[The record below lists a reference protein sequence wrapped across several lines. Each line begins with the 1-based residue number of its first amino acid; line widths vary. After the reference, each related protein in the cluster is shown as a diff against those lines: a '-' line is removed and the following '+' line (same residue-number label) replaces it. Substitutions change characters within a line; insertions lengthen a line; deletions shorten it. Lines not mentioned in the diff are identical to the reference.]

1 MSEPSRGHHL
11 PPTPPDHRRAR
22 AVLARKWAY
31 LLSGVVVV
39 PLSAEDL
46 GRELGGRLDR
56 LCSALTAEP
65 FTTEPFERAGE
76 QLVALGYLGEP
87 GLRCTVDVLGK
98 GFLALP
104 EFASAHRFAER
115 VVLGLGALACGF
127 LAGSQRVVLEQQE
140 TMHLTLLKA
149 VRDAKWNLRE
159 SEARFD
165 EVVTSSSSGVMIV
178 DLDGQVARANA
189 AIGEML
195 GYTQAELTGAAL
207 LDLVHP
213 DSAPVLR
220 DAMRALR
227 EGGRDRVRQS
237 QRLLR
242 KDGDLAR
249 ISLTLSLLRGADDE
263 SGHFVTVVED
273 GTELMLLQSELSRQ
287 ALHDVLTGLPNRQ
300 YFTSNLENA
309 LRRADPA
316 HGTTMY
322 HLGIDAFDMLCNSL
336 GRRAGE
342 RVLVHIAQRL
352 KAVLAREK
360 AMIAR
365 FDGDEFAILV
375 ENTEATPGVAELV
388 AAIRDELTEPTYVD
402 GRGLAVSASIGVVH
416 RPPPTVDP
424 AELLR
429 TADLTLRRAAAGRRG
444 QWELYDPAR
453 DTAERS
459 ERTLAVS
466 MPGAWEHGEIDVRY
480 RPVARLADGG
490 TAGVEAL
497 LRWAPEGL
505 DPLPHKHCVQLAEQ
519 TGLSLP
525 LGEWLL
531 RTAGGQIA
539 WWRQRNGFEHP
550 LLLGLTAHQA
560 CDGELTSRVHRVL
573 ADVGLRPEQLML
585 GVPAGTLPVDEAA
598 DNLTVLADMGVR
610 TMLDD
615 FDLGPAG
622 LAAAADLP
630 VTAVRVRPA
639 LTARLT
645 PDSPLANALLPL
657 VRQAGVTVVVD
668 GIEDEARARWWRE
681 AGAEFATGDFFGT
694 AGLAEET
701 VTHFN

>member
-1 MSEPSRGHHL
+1 MSDPSHHR
-11 PPTPPDHRRAR
+11 PSPPPDDRRDR
-22 AVLARKWAY
+22 ALLARKWAY

-56 LCSALTAEP
+56 LCTALRAEP
-65 FTTEPFERAGE
+65 FATEPFERAGE

-87 GLRCTVDVLGK
+87 GLRCTMDVLGK

-104 EFASAHRFAER
+104 EFEATERFAER
-115 VVLGLGALACGF
+115 IVLGLGALACGF
-127 LAGSQRVVLEQQE
+127 LAGSQRAVLEQQE

-165 EVVTSSSSGVMIV
+165 EVVTSSASGVMIV
-178 DLDGQVARANA
+178 DLDGRLSRANA

-207 LDLVHP
+207 LDFVHP
-213 DSAPVLR
+213 DSTEVLR
-220 DAMRALR
+220 EAIRSLR
-227 EGGRDRVRQS
+227 EGERDRIRQS

-242 KDGDLAR
+242 KDGDVAR
-249 ISLTLSLLRGADDE
+249 ISLTVSLLRGTDNQP
-263 SGHFVTVVED
+263 SHFVTVVED

-316 HGTTMY
+316 YGTT
-322 HLGIDAFDMLCNSL
+322 LFQLRPDAFDMVCNSL
-336 GRRAGE
+336 GRQSGE
-342 RVLVHIAQRL
+342 RLLVHVAQRL
-352 KAVLAREK
+352 KTVLAREK
-360 AMIAR
+360 TMIAR
-365 FDGDEFAILV
+365 FDGDEFAVLI
-375 ENTEATPGVAELV
+375 ENSATTPGVAALV
-388 AAIRDELTEPTYVD
+388 AAIKDELAEPAYVD
-402 GRGLAVSASIGVVH
+402 GRGLAVSVSVGVVH
-416 RPPPTVDP
+416 RPPSTIDP

-429 TADLTLRRAAAGRRG
+429 AADLTLRRAAAGRRG
-444 QWELYDPAR
+444 QWELYDPER
-453 DTAERS
+453 DAAERD

-466 MPGAWEHGEIDVRY
+466 MPGAWEHGEISVWY

-497 LRWAPEGL
+497 LRWAPPEL
-505 DPLPHKHCVQLAEQ
+505 DPLPHKRCVRLAEE

-525 LGEWLL
+525 LGDWLL
-531 RTAGGQIA
+531 RTSGGQIA
-539 WWRQRNGFEHP
+539 WWRQRSGFEHP

-560 CDGELTSRVHRVL
+560 CDGDLVSRVNQVL
-573 ADVGLRPEQLML
+573 TDVGLRPEQLLL
-585 GVPAGTLPVDEAA
+585 GMPAGVLPIDEAV
-598 DNLTVLADMGVR
+598 DNLTVLADLGVR
-610 TMLDD
+610 MLLDD

-622 LAAAADLP
+622 LTAVEDLP
-630 VTAVRVRPA
+630 LAAVRVRSCLTTRLAAGPPA
-639 LTARLT
+639 TA
-645 PDSPLANALLPL
+645 ALVPL
-657 VRQAGVTVVVD
+657 VRQAGATVIVD
-668 GIEDEARARWWRE
+668 GIADDDQARWWHA
-681 AGAEFATGDFFGT
+681 AGADLATGDFFGV
-694 AGLAEET
+694 AGQAEET